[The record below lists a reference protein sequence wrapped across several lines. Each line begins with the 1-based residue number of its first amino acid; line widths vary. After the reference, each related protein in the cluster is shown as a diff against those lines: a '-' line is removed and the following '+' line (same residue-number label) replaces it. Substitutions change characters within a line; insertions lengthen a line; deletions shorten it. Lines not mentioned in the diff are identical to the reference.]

1 MSNTFFKNNEKEV
14 GSQCRRKI
22 KSKRRRAEE
31 GRVREGPA
39 AHRVEADS
47 AGSSCGATNK
57 TATGA

>member
-22 KSKRRRAEE
+22 NTKRRAEE

-39 AHRVEADS
+39 AHREEADS